1 MQAIFEKLASGRSL
15 SRQEA
20 RDTMG
25 LIMDGAATPSQIGG
39 LVMALRVRG
48 ETVEELTGF
57 AEAMRARATPVPVT
71 RRPVLD
77 TCGTGGDGSH
87 SLNVSTLAG
96 LVAAGAGAAVAKH
109 GNRSVSSRSGS
120 ADVLEALGIAL
131 PKTPCE
137 AARQVDEV
145 GFGFLYAPLL
155 HASMRHAGP
164 TRKELG
170 IRTVFNLL
178 GPLTNPA
185 GAEHQLLGVFQ
196 ASWVEPVARVL
207 AELGTHHSLVV
218 HGEGLDEA
226 TLDGAT
232 LVAEVRDGSLR
243 TYTLRPEDVG
253 FARTPAARIRGG
265 DPNENARRGEAVL
278 SGAPGPDADI
288 VVFNAGLAL
297 YAADAAP
304 SVQDGV
310 VLARAAISSGRASR
324 VLSTL
329 RSWREVPA

>member
-1 MQAIFEKLASGRSL
+1 MQAVFETLADGRSL
-15 SRQEA
+15 SRVEA
-20 RDTMG
+20 RDAMG
-25 LIMDGAATPSQIGG
+25 VIMDGQATPSQIGG

-57 AEAMRARATPVPVT
+57 AEAMRERATQVPVL

-96 LVAAGAGAAVAKH
+96 LVAAAAGVAVAKH

-120 ADVLEALGIAL
+120 ADVLEALGI
-131 PKTPCE
+131 PIPGTPLE
-137 AARQVDEV
+137 AGRQVDEV

-196 ASWVEPVARVL
+196 ASWVGPVAEVL
-207 AELGTHHSLVV
+207 ARLGTRHSLVV
-218 HGEGLDEA
+218 HGGGLDEA
-226 TLDGAT
+226 SLEGPT
-232 LVAEVRDGSLR
+232 LVAEVCGEQVT
-243 TYTLRPEDVG
+243 TYQITPEEVG
-253 FARTPAARIRGG
+253 LNRAPLAAIRGG
-265 DPNENARRGEAVL
+265 DPAENARRGEAVL
-278 SGAPGPDADI
+278 RGAAGPDADI
-288 VVFNAGLAL
+288 VVLNAGLAL
-297 YAADAAP
+297 YAADAAG
-304 SVQDGV
+304 GV
-310 VLARAAISSGRASR
+310 REGVALAREAIAGGRAFEVLQALR
-324 VLSTL
+324 V
-329 RSWREVPA
+329 WREVPV